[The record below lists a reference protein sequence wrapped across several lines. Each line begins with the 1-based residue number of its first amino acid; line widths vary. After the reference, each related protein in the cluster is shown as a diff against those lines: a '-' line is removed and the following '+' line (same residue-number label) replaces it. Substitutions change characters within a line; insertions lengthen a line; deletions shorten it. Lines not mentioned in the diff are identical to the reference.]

1 MTDVL
6 ASLHPKPVPARSST
20 EDPRAIQHDFIE
32 PVDSG
37 QFWSS
42 DEGPTFAEFLD
53 IINPLQH
60 IPVVSTIYRAIT
72 GDQIGPG
79 PRFLGGALFGGPAG
93 AIGAGIASL
102 FEEASGGDL
111 GQHLAQ
117 LADDI
122 TGDNDDADP
131 VPAPAGRPDAGTMG
145 RTANGPAEQPVA
157 ICGTE
162 RRHRT
167 HTITH
172 RRYSRHFPRASN
184 AATPQCLPR
193 MVRAGHEPGAEQ
205 LPEWRQYRRRRNAG
219 NITAPLKTTR
229 NFLIVNH
236 QRFD

>member
-6 ASLHPKPVPARSST
+6 VSLHPKPLPARTAT

-37 QFWSS
+37 QFWST

-93 AIGAGIASL
+93 AIGASIASL

-111 GQHLAQ
+111 GQHLAK
-117 LADDI
+117 
-122 TGDNDDADP
+122 TG
-131 VPAPAGRPDAGTMG
+131 R
-145 RTANGPAEQPVA
+145 
-157 ICGTE
+157 
-162 RRHRT
+162 
-167 HTITH
+167 
-172 RRYSRHFPRASN
+172 
-184 AATPQCLPR
+184 
-193 MVRAGHEPGAEQ
+193 
-205 LPEWRQYRRRRNAG
+205 
-219 NITAPLKTTR
+219 
-229 NFLIVNH
+229 
-236 QRFD
+236 